1 MYEYIFI
8 SVILSWNGKTISD
21 LLIVNDIIMAVCLN
35 SELLEEDN
43 SKRLL
48 ISVWNK
54 EAGNR

>member
-1 MYEYIFI
+1 M
-8 SVILSWNGKTISD
+8 ILSWNGKTISD
-21 LLIVNDIIMAVCLN
+21 LLIVNDKNMAVCLN